1 MYQVFNM
8 GHRMEFY
15 VAPQHADALIKVAE
29 SYGIA
34 AKVVGR
40 VEEAAG
46 AQVTVRSNYGEFH
59 YHG

>member
-15 VAPQHADALIKVAE
+15 VKPEMANQIIEISKSFGVD
-29 SYGIA
+29 

-40 VEEAAG
+40 VEAADKKG
-46 AQVTVRSNYGEFH
+46 LTILSDKGEFV
-59 YHG
+59 Y